1 MPGTLIVKPQYAR
14 LYHDTEYIARMDP
27 YCVIKIGPQSQSTG
41 ACENGGQ
48 NPNWGSASLSFRITY
63 EDLVN
68 FEVWDRDFLTKND
81 LVGQGSLSMA
91 SIISKG
97 FNPSLICS
105 LTYKGRQAGEVY
117 IQFEWYAEPGYG
129 YQPGAPGYQQQGYQ
143 QQGYQQQGYQQQ
155 GYQQQGYQQPP
166 PYYQQPGPY
175 YQQPGP
181 YGYQQQPPYGYQEQN
196 FAYPGYQQPHY
207 GKDYK
212 KFIKG
217 ICKFDSKHHYY

>member
-129 YQPGAPGYQQQGYQ
+129 YQPGAPGYQQPGPA
-143 QQGYQQQGYQQQ
+143 
-155 GYQQQGYQQPP
+155 YQQPP
-166 PYYQQPGPY
+166 PYYQQPA
-175 YQQPGP
+175 PG
-181 YGYQQQPPYGYQEQN
+181 YQQPPYGYQKPGYGYQ
-196 FAYPGYQQPHY
+196 APGYQQPPPIY
-207 GKDYK
+207 GKPYK
-212 KFIKG
+212 KFIKD
-217 ICKFDSKHHYY
+217 ICKYD